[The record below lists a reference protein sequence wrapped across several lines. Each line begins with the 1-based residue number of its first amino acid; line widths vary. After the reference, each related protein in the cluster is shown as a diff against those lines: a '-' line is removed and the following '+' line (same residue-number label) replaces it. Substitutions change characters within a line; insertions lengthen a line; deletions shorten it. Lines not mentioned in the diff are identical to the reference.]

1 MLAWVP
7 EAVLGNG
14 LALALVL
21 SVLTLVTAAA
31 GLSVASVGKEAL
43 ANKEVEVAR
52 RLAETAVAEAFVV
65 LTRGSGSPP
74 ESPGMVCVSSSPC
87 SAASPDYVGCY
98 TYRYDGTP
106 DPAWSSCTPP
116 GPITGSGGEGV
127 IWALG
132 VTKNGMAF
140 QLRAEVRSWGIYT
153 WWEPLR

>member
-1 MLAWVP
+1 
-7 EAVLGNG
+7 LGNG

-43 ANKEVEVAR
+43 ASKEVEVSR

-65 LTRGSGSPP
+65 LTRTPISPP
-74 ESPGMVCVSSSPC
+74 SSPGVVCVSSSPC

-98 TYRYDGTP
+98 TYRNTRY
-106 DPAWSSCTPP
+106 PAGSSCTPP
-116 GPITGSGGEGV
+116 GTTWGFPGV

-132 VTKNGMAF
+132 VTKNGTAF
-140 QLRAEVRSWGIYT
+140 QLRAEARSGRIHT